1 MAKISAALVK
11 ELRDSTGIAMLKCKA
26 ALEEASG
33 DVEAARDILRK
44 QGEADAAKRSE
55 RSTGE
60 GVVRLKL
67 SADGKKGVALALLCE
82 TDFVARGDDF
92 QKIADKLIQVAAE
105 KGADAAKAEAEALLE
120 EGIQK
125 VGENLQLG
133 EVESL
138 EGGQLASYIHSNDK
152 IGVLV
157 SFKGGSEAV
166 GKDIAMQIAAMNP
179 RVISPE
185 EVPEEEIKK
194 ESQIQK
200 ELLKQEGKP
209 AEMIDKILEGKLRK
223 FRDEKSLLKQAF
235 VKDSDKTV
243 EQFLQENSAEVEKFV
258 RLAI

>member
-1 MAKISAALVK
+1 MAKISVALVK

-26 ALEEASG
+26 ALEEADG
-33 DVEAARDILRK
+33 DVDAAREILRK
-44 QGEADAAKRSE
+44 QGESDAAKRSE
-55 RSTGE
+55 RSTAE
-60 GVVRLKL
+60 GVVKL
-67 SADGKKGVALALLCE
+67 NIADDKGVALKLLCE

-92 QKIADKLIQVAAE
+92 QKLADDLLKIAVE
-105 KGADAAKAEAEALLE
+105 KGTDAAKADAENLLK

-138 EGGQLASYIHSNDK
+138 EGDNIASYIHSNDK

-157 SFKGGSEAV
+157 SLKGGNEEV
-166 GKDIAMQIAAMNP
+166 GRDIAMQIAAMDP
-179 RVISPE
+179 SVISPDD
-185 EVPEEEIKK
+185 VPEEDVDKEKEIQA
-194 ESQIQK
+194 EA
-200 ELLKQEGKP
+200 LKVEGKP
-209 AEMIDKILEGKLRK
+209 AEMIDKILEGKIRK

-243 EQFLQENSAEVEKFV
+243 EKFMEENKTEVEKFI